1 MRCSHAHGAAVAA
14 VQALGSLAHDDEVDV
29 AGVSQGAGHAL
40 VVLGGTQVH
49 VVVEGEAQLEEQAAL
64 EDAGGNGGI
73 TDRTQEDD
81 VVALNGLE
89 VLVGEGV
96 AGRVPALRTQIE
108 VGRRVVDALV
118 RQDAVQDL
126 QALGDDFLADAVAG
140 DDGKVDATCFSHAS
154 TVIRTV
160 GGR

>member
-1 MRCSHAHGAAVAA
+1 M
-14 VQALGSLAHDDEVDV
+14 
-29 AGVSQGAGHAL
+29 
-40 VVLGGTQVH
+40 
-49 VVVEGEAQLEEQAAL
+49 VEGEAQLEEQAAL

-140 DDGKVDATCFSHAS
+140 DYCDVQCHTSIFPRPRAL
-154 TVIRTV
+154 VRT
-160 GGR
+160 GPTRGLFAP